1 MPSKKHKN
9 KDDDI
14 IVSTIGGQA
23 TGVTGSVT
31 LVSYKKKDNTRG
43 CILLELGGIQGNRD
57 IKTEYIDNKKLLDK
71 IKVENIDYVFVC
83 HSHQDHEQH
92 LPYLISHDKQFN
104 GRIKGGIIGL
114 ISDDNIM
121 LQMLGNDNIT
131 NGIITDQI
139 VDIIKSLVGW
149 ESSDMV
155 AIYKDISADEQ
166 FEKYFGEEGIKT
178 VEQKSLSDI

>member
-23 TGVTGSVT
+23 TVVTGSVT
-31 LVSYKKKDNTRG
+31 LVSYKKKDNTKG

-83 HSHQDHEQH
+83 HSQ
-92 LPYLISHDKQFN
+92 SVFC
-104 GRIKGGIIGL
+104 
-114 ISDDNIM
+114 
-121 LQMLGNDNIT
+121 
-131 NGIITDQI
+131 
-139 VDIIKSLVGW
+139 
-149 ESSDMV
+149 
-155 AIYKDISADEQ
+155 
-166 FEKYFGEEGIKT
+166 
-178 VEQKSLSDI
+178 